1 MKNIK
6 LFSLL
11 FVAAAM
17 IFAGC
22 TKETESV
29 EPGGGEGEGTEEG
42 LVYKEFTVGVSESS
56 GSKSR
61 TVLGPEDEQG
71 NRSVLWQVGDEIR
84 VFADVDGANAD
95 GYKFTVTEIQDGGK
109 SATIGGKVANAA
121 KYYGLYPYDAYS
133 EEGGLKKENGSVYI
147 SANIPDVQKLPVN
160 GGYDPKACISVANL
174 GDGTSP
180 SQFKLAC
187 GMIGL
192 TFTSTDNISIKE
204 LDVSFKD
211 YSIIERSFMKI
222 DVVDGVGETRF
233 NLLSKP
239 QNFKIIPDNGGGNFN
254 NGITYYVCLP
264 AFNASQ
270 RIDIDF
276 IEAESGAT
284 LTKSVTGQIQRA
296 YLEKSPTLT
305 LSNSDYNKEIATAG
319 QFENWYL
326 KEIDKYPKV
335 ILTDDIDMSG
345 ISLAP
350 RSFSGIFDGG
360 GYTISNLTMKK
371 GSDSDNGLFSVI
383 YGGSVK
389 NLVLDG
395 LIIEAATNVG
405 AICGKDD
412 SAYESN
418 IVGCKIKNANI
429 TCAGTGGGIIGICNN
444 TTIDGCAVENITING
459 IHQDV
464 SVPPGVIYEMRSY
477 VGGLVGEIMSANCV
491 IEASYVTGTIS
502 GSYCGGFA
510 YNWGNKDAKIISC
523 YSFTELNSVVEGGNG
538 YISVNGTPDE
548 MITSF
553 YISDLITENKNGI
566 VISISE
572 LQGKVDFLNSYLV
585 PANSLY
591 RYKKGTGTDYVN
603 PPLILEK
610 AQ

>member
-1 MKNIK
+1 MFNLFYYSMKNIK

-42 LVYKEFTVGVSESS
+42 LVYKEFTVGVSEAG

-61 TVLGPEDEQG
+61 TELGPADEQG
-71 NRSVLWQVGDEIR
+71 NRSVLWQMGDMIR
-84 VFADVDGANAD
+84 VFADVEGADPD
-95 GYKFTVTEIQDGGK
+95 GYTFTVTEIQDDGK
-109 SATIGGKVANAA
+109 SATIGGEVANAA

-192 TFTSTDNISIKE
+192 TFTSTDNTSIKE

-211 YSIIERSFMKI
+211 YSIIEGCMKI
-222 DVVDGVGETRF
+222 DVVNNGGETGF
-233 NLLSKP
+233 NLLSKA
-239 QNFKIIPDNGGGNFN
+239 QNFKLTPDNSGENFKN
-254 NGITYYVCLP
+254 DVTYYVCLP

-296 YLEKSPTLT
+296 YLEKTPTLT

-319 QFENWYL
+319 QFEYWYL
-326 KEIDKYPKV
+326 NEIDKYPKV
-335 ILTDDIDMSG
+335 ILTDNIDMSG
-345 ISLAP
+345 TPLISK
-350 RSFSGIFDGG
+350 SFSGIFDGG
-360 GYTISNLTMKK
+360 GYTISNLTMNPL
-371 GSDSDNGLFSVI
+371 DEYENNGLFSELT
-383 YGGSVK
+383 GASKVK
-389 NLVLDG
+389 NLILKNLV
-395 LIIEAATNVG
+395 INETTSHVG
-405 AICGKDD
+405 GICGMDD
-412 SAYESN
+412 ANNETE
-418 IVGCKIKNANI
+418 ITGCSIINAEINGSH
-429 TCAGTGGGIIGICNN
+429 CGGIIGMCNN
-444 TTIDGCAVENITING
+444 ATIDGCVVENVTMSG
-459 IHQDV
+459 
-464 SVPPGVIYEMRSY
+464 GLL
-477 VGGLVGEIMSANCV
+477 GGLVYYLSGENCM
-491 IEASYVTGTIS
+491 IKASYVTGKID
-502 GSYCGGFA
+502 GSRCGGFA
-510 YNWGNKDAKIISC
+510 YDWSASTAKLISC
-523 YSFTELNSVVEGGNG
+523 YSFTELNGTKVG
-538 YISVNGTPDE
+538 YISVNGEPNE

-553 YISDLITENKNGI
+553 YISDSITEEHVRK
-566 VISISE
+566 ISY
-572 LQGKVDFLNSYLV
+572 LQDNIDFLNSFLV
-585 PANSLY
+585 SANSLY

>member
-29 EPGGGEGEGTEEG
+29 EPGTEEG
-42 LVYKEFTVGVSESS
+42 LVYKEFTVGVSEAS

-61 TVLGPEDEQG
+61 TELGDG
-71 NRSVLWQVGDEIR
+71 GSVLWQVGDEIR

-109 SATIGGKVANAA
+109 SATIGGEVANAA

-319 QFENWYL
+319 QFEDWYL
-326 KEIDKYPKV
+326 YEIDKYPKV
-335 ILTDDIDMSG
+335 ILTDDIDMTGKPLTSK
-345 ISLAP
+345 
-350 RSFSGIFDGG
+350 SFSGIFDGG
-360 GYTISNLTMKK
+360 GYTISNLTMNPL
-371 GSDSDNGLFSVI
+371 DEYENNGLFSELT
-383 YGGSVK
+383 GASKVK
-389 NLVLDG
+389 NLILKNLV
-395 LIIEAATNVG
+395 INETTSHVG
-405 AICGKDD
+405 GICGMDD
-412 SAYESN
+412 ANNETE
-418 IVGCKIKNANI
+418 ITGCSIINAEINGSY
-429 TCAGTGGGIIGICNN
+429 CGGIIGMCNN
-444 TTIDGCAVENITING
+444 ATIDGCVVENVTMSG
-459 IHQDV
+459 
-464 SVPPGVIYEMRSY
+464 GLL
-477 VGGLVGEIMSANCV
+477 GGLVYYLSGENCM
-491 IEASYVTGTIS
+491 IKASYVTGKID
-502 GSYCGGFA
+502 GSRSGGFA
-510 YNWGNKDAKIISC
+510 YDWSASTAKLISC
-523 YSFTELNSVVEGGNG
+523 YSFTELNGTKVG
-538 YISVNGTPDE
+538 YISVNGEPNE
-548 MITSF
+548 MLSSY
-553 YISDLITENKNGI
+553 YISNSIDEEDGIKVIAIETLQKKVEDLNN
-566 VISISE
+566 
-572 LQGKVDFLNSYLV
+572 FLNS
-585 PANSLY
+585 ANSLY
-591 RYKKGTGTDYVN
+591 NYTKDNTGTDYSN
-603 PPLILEK
+603 PPLKLVK
-610 AQ
+610 K

>member
-1 MKNIK
+1 
-6 LFSLL
+6 
-11 FVAAAM
+11 M

-42 LVYKEFTVGVSESS
+42 LVYKEFTVGASEVG

-61 TVLGPEDEQG
+61 TELGKG
-71 NRSVLWQVGDEIR
+71 GSVLWVDGDEIR
-84 VFADVDGANAD
+84 VFADVDGANPD
-95 GYKFTVTEIQDGGK
+95 GYKFTVTGLSEDK
-109 SATIGGKVANAA
+109 KTATISGEVANATQ
-121 KYYGLYPYDAYS
+121 YYGLYPYDAYS
-133 EEGGLKKENGSVYI
+133 EKGGFKKENGSVYI

-192 TFTSTDNISIKE
+192 TFTSTDKISIKE

-211 YSIIERSFMKI
+211 YSIIDRSFMKI

-284 LTKSVTGQIQRA
+284 LTKRVTGQIQRA

-305 LSNSDYNKEIATAG
+305 LSNSDYNKEIATATD
-319 QFENWYL
+319 FKEWYE
-326 KEIDKYPKV
+326 KGINQYPKV
-335 ILTDDIDMSG
+335 ILTDNINMSG

-360 GYTISNLTMKK
+360 GHTISNLTMKSS
-371 GSDSDNGLFSVI
+371 GTNNGLFSVLD
-383 YGGSVK
+383 GGSVK

-395 LIIEAATNVG
+395 LTIESATKVG
-405 AICGKDD
+405 AICGEDN
-412 SAYESN
+412 AYKETN
-418 IVGCKIKNANI
+418 IVGCKIINADI
-429 TCAGTGGGIIGICNN
+429 TCAGLGGGSGGGIIGEGYNV
-444 TTIDGCAVENITING
+444 TIDGCAVENITING
-459 IHQDV
+459 LHQDLGGMV
-464 SVPPGVIYEMRSY
+464 VRSN
-477 VGGLVGEIMSANCV
+477 VGGLVGEIKSANCV
-491 IEASYVTGTIS
+491 IKASYVTGTIS

-510 YNWGNKDAKIISC
+510 YNWGNEDAKIISC

-538 YISVNGTPDE
+538 YISVNGTPYE

-553 YISDLITENKNGI
+553 YISDSITGEHVRK
-566 VISISE
+566 ISY
-572 LQGKVDFLNSYLV
+572 LQDNIDFLNSYLV

-603 PPLILEK
+603 PPLILQK